1 MARWTRYA
9 VWLLLVVCSCSGPAA
24 ESDTIAIGVALNPQ
38 RPGMHTIYRGV
49 ELAVAKLNSERGPNA
64 RRFVMR
70 RTPPEITGPI
80 QVATLLRDDA
90 SVVGVVGHPE
100 SGTTLDAA
108 PIYEDA
114 EHGGANAVVAVSPT
128 ATSPAVSGASRWVF
142 RVCPSD
148 IAVSQSVARFV
159 TDSLRARRVSIIYRN
174 DAYGRDWAKSFA
186 AAYRERGGA
195 VVQRDPY
202 QPGATEWEAYAL
214 YVKQLG
220 SDVLLFPGGYEDAAP
235 AIRALRAV
243 GARPTF
249 VGGDAVSGIERE
261 GGDAEF
267 AGVKYAAFFDPS
279 RADTP
284 EARAF
289 IGAYET
295 LHKEPPDHRAALAYD
310 AALLIGRAALEVGA
324 DRKKVRD
331 YVEQVGRQRPAM
343 KGVVGMLMFDEKH
356 DVVNR
361 PIVIRTVG
369 AAAAPAARA
378 GAGAGSGQ

>member
-1 MARWTRYA
+1 MSRWKCYSGS
-9 VWLLLVVCSCSGPAA
+9 LLLVFSACSTPGS
-24 ESDTIAIGVALNPQ
+24 ESETVAIGVALNPQ
-38 RPGMHTIYRGV
+38 RPGMHTVYRGV
-49 ELAVAKLNSERGPNA
+49 ELAVAKLNTERRASA
-64 RRFVMR
+64 RPFVVR
-70 RTPPEITGPI
+70 RTPPDLTGAI

-114 EHGGANAVVAVSPT
+114 EHAGANAVVAVSPT

-148 IAVSQSVARFV
+148 IAVSRSVARYV

-220 SDVLLFPGGYEDAAP
+220 SDVVLFPGGYEDAAP
-235 AIRALRAV
+235 AIRALRA
-243 GARPTF
+243 ARAYPTF
-249 VGGDAVSGIERE
+249 LGGDAVSGIERE
-261 GGDAEF
+261 GGGSEF
-267 AGVKYAAFFDPS
+267 AGVKYAAFFDPA
-279 RADTP
+279 RAETP

-289 IGAYET
+289 IEAYQR

-310 AALLIGRAALEVGA
+310 AAMLIGRAALEVGP
-324 DRKKVRD
+324 DRRKVRD
-331 YVEQVGRQRPAM
+331 YIEQVGRQRPAM
-343 KGVVGMLMFDEKH
+343 KGVVGILAFDEKH

-361 PIVIRTVG
+361 PIVIHTVG
-369 AAAAPAARA
+369 EAPPP
-378 GAGAGSGQ
+378 GAVRGGGQ